1 MSYDKCLQMWT
12 KQIEQRRSHQ
22 RVKRWQEFLQ
32 RMKPGDAESGES
44 GGAERQPS
52 SSPPQQWI
60 RSRAKRKAS
69 APTDGQ
75 KSESDGSNTTKER
88 KRKRRT
94 KGREGEKED
103 DGRRGREDAK
113 NNSPPEKKEQEE
125 RPRSW
130 DFHILQADDIRDQ
143 QEGGGDDHHGSSPA
157 T

>member
-12 KQIEQRRSHQ
+12 KQTEQRRSHQ

-32 RMKPGDAESGES
+32 RMKPGDAESGEG
-44 GGAERQPS
+44 GGAERPPS

-60 RSRAKRKAS
+60 RSRAKRKS
-69 APTDGQ
+69 AAPADGQ
-75 KSESDGSNTTKER
+75 KSESDGASTTKER

-94 KGREGEKED
+94 KGREGE
-103 DGRRGREDAK
+103 DGRRGREDAEDH
-113 NNSPPEKKEQEE
+113 SPPEKEQEE

-143 QEGGGDDHHGSSPA
+143 QEGGRDDHHGSSPA